1 MSQNP
6 NPQGGSVA
14 YMSKPQN
21 NGPRVNHQIRV
32 PQVRVV
38 EDGKM
43 VGVIPTNQALQM
55 AKEKGVDLIEIDPN
69 GSPPTCKLMEFG
81 KYKYELQKREKNNKA
96 KKVDTKE
103 LKIRPRTED
112 HDLNIKIK
120 HAREF
125 LEDGDKV
132 RFTVMFQGREM
143 AYKNQGADLLKKV
156 VAALED
162 LGKVDSPVKMEG
174 NNMSLLLSPK

>member
-1 MSQNP
+1 MSQTQ

-14 YMSKPQN
+14 LMSKPQH

-43 VGVIPTNQALQM
+43 VGIIPTSQALQM
-55 AKEKGVDLIEIDPN
+55 AKDKGVDLIEIDPN
-69 GSPPTCKLMEFG
+69 GNPPTCKLMELG

-103 LKIRPRTED
+103 LKVRPRTEE

-120 HAREF
+120 HARGF

-132 RFTVMFQGREM
+132 RFTVMFQGREL

-156 VAALED
+156 VEALAD